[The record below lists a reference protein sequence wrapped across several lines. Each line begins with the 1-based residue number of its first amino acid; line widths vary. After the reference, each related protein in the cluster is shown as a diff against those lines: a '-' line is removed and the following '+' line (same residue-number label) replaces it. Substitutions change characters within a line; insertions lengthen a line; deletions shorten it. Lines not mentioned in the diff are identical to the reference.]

1 MGYTGPPS
9 IVRNSAKAMSDRI
22 IKKYPNR
29 RLYDTEQSKYI
40 TLSQL
45 RQLIIQGESIKVI
58 DSTSEEDISRNI
70 LLQIILETE
79 SGGEPLFTA
88 NMLSQIIR
96 FYGGTLQGIFGRYL
110 EQSLG
115 LFTAQQEQF
124 RQNLGEDPI
133 ATMTNLAQN
142 NMKMWNE
149 MQKDFLSA
157 AGFTPPKKDKN

>member
-1 MGYTGPPS
+1 
-9 IVRNSAKAMSDRI
+9 MSDRI

-40 TLSQL
+40 TLTQL
-45 RQLIIQGESIKVI
+45 RKLIISGESIKVV
-58 DSTSEEDISRNI
+58 DSTSEEDITRNI

-96 FYGGTLQGIFGRYL
+96 FYGGTLQGIFGNYL

-115 LFTAQQEQF
+115 MFTAQQEQLKK
-124 RQNLGEDPI
+124 NMGEDPFT
-133 ATMTNLAQN
+133 AMTNLAQN
-142 NMKMWNE
+142 NMKIWTDL
-149 MQKDFLSA
+149 QKDFFA
-157 AGFTPPKKDKN
+157 ATGFSNPKKDD